1 MGGWIKP
8 LQTLSQGLV
17 LTLRFRLALSLT
29 IFGHYLNFFGV
40 PKTGMKYIADRI
52 IIFLLIE
59 ITLICILQRGAGTAR
74 DINANPNEYQ
84 LNHRLLKF

>member
-1 MGGWIKP
+1 MDSF
-8 LQTLSQGLV
+8 LSAPCEKLLPSHN
-17 LTLRFRLALSLT
+17 LTTDLEIE
-29 IFGHYLNFFGV
+29 IFGHYLNFFGG

-59 ITLICILQRGAGTAR
+59 ISLICIQLQRGAGTAR
-74 DINANPNEYQ
+74 DINANSNEYQ